1 MAFDFHKSMVG
12 EYGELILSVLVMP
25 RVAPGSPL
33 PRSAFY
39 PFLLGTT
46 TKASRDHAIE
56 RWHLP
61 HFMENIDLSFDAQD
75 DEIRIAA
82 AHGGSPIIDMRI
94 TDYDWEK
101 VSHRYQSFMHDAD
114 GSYMSTIIMESA
126 FSENEEERG
135 DITIHKHAFNVGH
148 RPRRRDHDAVPR
160 ALDARRPPDVPPAR
174 DAGRHGRLMAG
185 RVCVIVNPAAG
196 RGRGARTLPAV
207 REAFAAVGVADVRTT
222 EAREDERAVARRAI
236 DEGFTTLVAVGG
248 DGTWGNVANAI
259 LTSRRGRA
267 ASR

>member
-1 MAFDFHKSMVG
+1 MSGTHNGKPGFVQYHFRHAIGGFFEFSTANARKILPPHLHPVEPHHGQSVLSVMAFDFHESMVG

-61 HFMENIDLSFDAQD
+61 HFMENIDLSFEAGD
-75 DEIRIAA
+75 DDIRIAA

-101 VSHRYQSFMHDAD
+101 VSHRYQAFMHDHD
-114 GSYMSTIIMESA
+114 GSYMSTIIMESD
-126 FSENEEERG
+126 FSENEEELG
-135 DITIHKHAFNVGH
+135 EITIHKHAFNSAIERETVTTTPF
-148 RPRRRDHDAVPR
+148 RELWMRDGLQTFHPLETLATTAV
-160 ALDARRPPDVPPAR
+160 
-174 DAGRHGRLMAG
+174 
-185 RVCVIVNPAAG
+185 
-196 RGRGARTLPAV
+196 
-207 REAFAAVGVADVRTT
+207 
-222 EAREDERAVARRAI
+222 
-236 DEGFTTLVAVGG
+236 
-248 DGTWGNVANAI
+248 
-259 LTSRRGRA
+259 
-267 ASR
+267 

>member
-1 MAFDFHKSMVG
+1 MSGSNGANSEKKEFVQYHFKHAIGGFFEFPTVNARKILPPHLHPVEPHHGQSVLSVMAFDFHKSMVG

-61 HFMENIDLSFDAQD
+61 HFMENIDLSFDAHKD
-75 DEIRIAA
+75 KIEIAA
-82 AHGGSPIIDMRI
+82 AHGGKPIIDMSI
-94 TDYDWEK
+94 TQYEWEN
-101 VSHRYQSFMHDAD
+101 VSHRYQSFMHDPA

-135 DITIHKHAFNVGH
+135 EITVHDHAFTADIDRGNVNTTPFRELWMKEGLQTFH
-148 RPRRRDHDAVPR
+148 P
-160 ALDARRPPDVPPAR
+160 LE
-174 DAGRHGRLMAG
+174 
-185 RVCVIVNPAAG
+185 
-196 RGRGARTLPAV
+196 TLAS
-207 REAFAAVGVADVRTT
+207 AAV
-222 EAREDERAVARRAI
+222 
-236 DEGFTTLVAVGG
+236 
-248 DGTWGNVANAI
+248 
-259 LTSRRGRA
+259 
-267 ASR
+267 

>member
-1 MAFDFHKSMVG
+1 MSGTANGKPGFVQYHFRHAIGGFFEFPTANARKILPPHLHPVEPHHGQSVLSVMAFDFHNSMVG

-25 RVAPGSPL
+25 RVAPGAPL

-61 HFMENIDLSFDAQD
+61 HFMENIDLSFDAKGE
-75 DEIRIAA
+75 EIHIAA

-101 VSHRYQSFMHDAD
+101 VSHRYQSFMHDTD
-114 GSYMSTIIMESA
+114 GSYMSTIVMESA

-135 DITIHKHAFNVGH
+135 EITIHKHAFNS
-148 RPRRRDHDAVPR
+148 
-160 ALDARRPPDVPPAR
+160 
-174 DAGRHGRLMAG
+174 
-185 RVCVIVNPAAG
+185 
-196 RGRGARTLPAV
+196 
-207 REAFAAVGVADVRTT
+207 
-222 EAREDERAVARRAI
+222 AI
-236 DEGFTTLVAVGG
+236 DRDGVTTTPFRELWMRDGLQTFHPLETLAAPTAV
-248 DGTWGNVANAI
+248 
-259 LTSRRGRA
+259 
-267 ASR
+267 

>member
-1 MAFDFHKSMVG
+1 MSGTANGKPGFVQYHFRHAIGGFFEFPTANARKILPPHLHPVEPHHGQSVLSVMAFDFHKSMVG

-46 TKASRDHAIE
+46 TKSSREHAIE

-61 HFMENIDLSFDAQD
+61 HFMDDIDLSFDAQD

-82 AHGGSPIIDMRI
+82 AQGGAPIIDMRI

-114 GSYMSTIIMESA
+114 GSYMSTIVMESE

-135 DITIHKHAFNVGH
+135 DITIHKHAF
-148 RPRRRDHDAVPR
+148 
-160 ALDARRPPDVPPAR
+160 
-174 DAGRHGRLMAG
+174 
-185 RVCVIVNPAAG
+185 
-196 RGRGARTLPAV
+196 TS
-207 REAFAAVGVADVRTT
+207 
-222 EAREDERAVARRAI
+222 AI
-236 DEGFTTLVAVGG
+236 DRDSVTTTPFRELWMRDGLQTFQPLETLATTAV
-248 DGTWGNVANAI
+248 
-259 LTSRRGRA
+259 
-267 ASR
+267 